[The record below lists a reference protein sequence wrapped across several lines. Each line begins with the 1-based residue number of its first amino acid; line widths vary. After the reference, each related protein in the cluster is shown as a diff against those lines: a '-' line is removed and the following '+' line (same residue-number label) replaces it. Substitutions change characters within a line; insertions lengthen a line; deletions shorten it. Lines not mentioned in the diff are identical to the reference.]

1 MFDEDD
7 LLPISALAHLFF
19 CQRRAALIHIEG
31 VWEENLFTAEGRIL
45 HEAAHEPTLESR
57 GELRIARGL
66 RLRSLRLGLSGKA
79 DVVEFHRRA
88 QADSPPAMEG
98 GLLPTAIQLPGVD
111 GFWQPFPVEYKRGRL
126 RREEGY
132 EVQLCAQALS
142 LEEMLGVAVPVG
154 AVFYGQ
160 PRKRLEV
167 AFGEELRRE
176 TETAAAR
183 LHELL
188 RARNTPPARYEK
200 KCDSCSLLALCMPKT
215 TGGRK
220 SVERY
225 LAGMLEY
232 GGLPL
237 PSDGSPPRDGAD

>member
-19 CQRRAALIHIEG
+19 CERRAALIHIEG
-31 VWEENLFTAEGRIL
+31 LWDENRFTAEGRNL
-45 HEAAHEPTLESR
+45 HERAHDSALESR
-57 GELRIARGL
+57 GELRTARGL
-66 RLRSLRLGLSGKA
+66 RLRSLRLGLSGIA
-79 DVVEFHRRA
+79 DVVEFHRRTEA
-88 QADSPPAMEG
+88 ETATGGESG
-98 GLLPTAIQLPGVD
+98 GLPPGVALPGTP
-111 GFWQPFPVEYKRGRL
+111 GSWHAFPVEYKRGRL

-132 EVQLCAQALS
+132 EVQLCAQALC
-142 LEEMLGVAVPVG
+142 LEEMLGVAVPLG

-167 AFGEELRRE
+167 VFSEELRRE

-183 LHELL
+183 LHELI
-188 RARNTPPARYEK
+188 RDGKTPPARYEK
-200 KCDSCSLLALCMPKT
+200 KCESCSLLSLCMPKT

-220 SVERY
+220 SVDRY

-232 GGLPL
+232 DGG
-237 PSDGSPPRDGAD
+237 